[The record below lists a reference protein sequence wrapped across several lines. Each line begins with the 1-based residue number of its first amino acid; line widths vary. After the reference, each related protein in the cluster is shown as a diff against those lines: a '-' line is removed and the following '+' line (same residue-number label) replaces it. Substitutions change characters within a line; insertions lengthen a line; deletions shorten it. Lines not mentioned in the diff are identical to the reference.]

1 MRKVSRSALVPYSAR
16 EMFVL
21 VDDVE
26 AYPEFLPWCNDA
38 QVRNRCDDTVE
49 ATLELHKGAMS
60 NHFTTL
66 NTRHEFTAI
75 ELSLVGGPFK
85 YLEGGCQFKD
95 LGVDGSKVIL
105 ELDFQ
110 FKSMLVDMM
119 FGAFFEDTCNS
130 MVDAFAR
137 RAVQIFGKRQA
148 GNAS

>member
-1 MRKVSRSALVPYSAR
+1 VRKVNRSALVPYSAR

-38 QVRNRCDDTVE
+38 EVHNRCGETVE
-49 ATLELHKGAMS
+49 ATLELHKGSMS

-75 ELSLVGGPFK
+75 DLSLVGGPFRH
-85 YLEGGCQFKD
+85 LQGGWQFTD
-95 LGVDGSKVIL
+95 LGDDGSKVVL
-105 ELDFQ
+105 ELEFQ
-110 FKSMLVDMM
+110 FKSMVVDMM

-130 MVDAFAR
+130 MVDAFSR
-137 RAVQIFGKRQA
+137 RAVTVFGDR
-148 GNAS
+148 

>member
-16 EMFVL
+16 EMFVI

-49 ATLELHKGAMS
+49 ATLELHKGALS

-75 ELSLVGGPFK
+75 DLSLVGGPFK
-85 YLEGGCQFKD
+85 YLEGGWQFKD
-95 LGVDGSKVIL
+95 LGDDCSKVIL

-110 FKSMLVDMM
+110 FKSMLVDMV

-137 RAVQIFGKRQA
+137 RAVQIFGERPA
-148 GNAS
+148 GYAS